1 MWRNVQIA
9 IRGFRRNPTFS
20 ITAVLILGVGIGM
33 ASAMWTVFNAVLVQ
47 RLPVLDQDR
56 IILPRTLDVGGVD
69 VGMSPRQLP
78 QLGKAMR
85 TVSSMAGIVHWGTF
99 PFALSDGDRPIVLS
113 QTQVTGNFF
122 EVLGTRPALG
132 RLLRADDD
140 STSRVLVLSYG
151 GWQRLFGGD
160 PRIIGHRLTEGFTG
174 TPLTIVGVAP
184 PGLDYPTGT
193 DGWRPQWGSSDVDV
207 IARLAP
213 GATAAAARSEFFA
226 AVRQMDQQ
234 LPTPVNVTG
243 SDVRTLRAAVVGN
256 ARTALMV
263 MTAAVGLLLVIVCV
277 NVGNLLLLR
286 ATTRAREIA
295 VRLALGASGA
305 DIVRQ
310 LLLENCLLAIMGGV
324 LGLALADVARR
335 VLIIAAPS
343 ELPRL
348 DALRVAGAPVL
359 ATIVVALVTV
369 LLFGMLPALAAARG
383 RPAATL
389 REDARSGMA
398 SRQRGRS
405 RQLLV
410 ASQVALALI
419 MLSGAA
425 LLARSLRR
433 LETIRLGYTP
443 GHLMFLQVTY
453 PVRFMDTLSTVL
465 NVYDVMNR
473 RLTALPGVTAVTP
486 VLIPPFLGANVWT
499 GIWEIEG
506 RSRAENNALPLVP
519 MEVGNANY
527 FRTLGI
533 PIVRGRGFLDT
544 DRENAPQVVVV
555 SEAAAR
561 LFWPGQDPIGKRL
574 RFFKSDTT
582 WRTVVGVADDIH
594 YRALREATPT
604 VTMPYRQFY
613 WQGMVALR
621 SATDPAAIVPAI
633 RRAIAEVEPDV
644 TVWRTQTMDDF
655 LAGPLAQPR
664 LSALL
669 LSMFGFVALALA
681 ALGLYGIM
689 ATTVREQTREIGVR
703 MALGA
708 TPGQVRGEV
717 LRRAMT
723 VSALG
728 AAVGL
733 AGALAASRV
742 ISSLLFQVSPTDP
755 IALASACAA
764 LLTVALIAAY
774 LPARHASRVDPARAL
789 QAE

>member
-1 MWRNVQIA
+1 
-9 IRGFRRNPTFS
+9 
-20 ITAVLILGVGIGM
+20 
-33 ASAMWTVFNAVLVQ
+33 
-47 RLPVLDQDR
+47 
-56 IILPRTLDVGGVD
+56 
-69 VGMSPRQLP
+69 
-78 QLGKAMR
+78 
-85 TVSSMAGIVHWGTF
+85 
-99 PFALSDGDRPIVLS
+99 
-113 QTQVTGNFF
+113 
-122 EVLGTRPALG
+122 
-132 RLLRADDD
+132 
-140 STSRVLVLSYG
+140 
-151 GWQRLFGGD
+151 
-160 PRIIGHRLTEGFTG
+160 
-174 TPLTIVGVAP
+174 
-184 PGLDYPTGT
+184 
-193 DGWRPQWGSSDVDV
+193 
-207 IARLAP
+207 
-213 GATAAAARSEFFA
+213 
-226 AVRQMDQQ
+226 
-234 LPTPVNVTG
+234 
-243 SDVRTLRAAVVGN
+243 
-256 ARTALMV
+256 MV

-359 ATIVVALVTV
+359 ATVVVALVTV

-544 DRENAPQVVVV
+544 DREDAPQVVVV

-755 IALASACAA
+755 IALASACVA